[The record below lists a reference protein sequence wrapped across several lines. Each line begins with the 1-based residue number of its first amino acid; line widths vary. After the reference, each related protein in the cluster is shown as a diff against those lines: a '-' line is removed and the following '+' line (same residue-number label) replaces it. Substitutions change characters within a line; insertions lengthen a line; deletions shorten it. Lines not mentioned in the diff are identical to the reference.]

1 MTQDI
6 LTNELAG
13 KVALVT
19 GGTSGIGRTIC
30 DRLAAEGAM
39 VCFTG
44 RRADKGRAV
53 AEASG
58 QRFYA
63 CDNTEEDQIVG
74 VLAAIGEEVGPVAIL
89 VNNAGN
95 SGPGEPLEKISAKAF
110 DETMDTHLRGSFL
123 MIRSV
128 IPQMR
133 ERGGGSVVNI
143 SSVAGLRAG
152 GHSPVYAMAKAGLA
166 HLTRWAAMELGPD
179 NIRVNTVSPGF
190 IPTDIHGLV
199 GDRKNGSDPARIGQ
213 AMAGVFRG
221 LQPLDLGGSTDDV
234 AEAVAYLASERAKF
248 VTGADLVV
256 DGGLSLGRRALLRP
270 SRSGKS
276 G

>member
-1 MTQDI
+1 MTDSI
-6 LTNELAG
+6 LNDDLAG

-30 DRLAAEGAM
+30 DRLAREGAV

-44 RRADKGRAV
+44 RRAEQGRAI

-58 QRFYA
+58 QHFFT
-63 CDNTEEDQIVG
+63 CDNTSEDDIVS
-74 VLAAIGEEVGPVAIL
+74 AAAKVRDEVGPVAIL

-95 SGPGEPLEKISAKAF
+95 SGPGDALENITAEAY

-123 MIRSV
+123 MVRSV

-133 ERGGGSVVNI
+133 ENGGGSIVNI
-143 SSVAGLRAG
+143 GSVAGSRVG
-152 GHSPVYAMAKAGLA
+152 GHSPVYAMAKAGLS

-179 NIRVNTVSPGF
+179 NIRVNSVSPGF

-199 GDRKNGSDPARIGQ
+199 SGRKSKSDPALVGEM
-213 AMAGVFRG
+213 MAGVFQG
-221 LQPLDLGGSTDDV
+221 LQPLGVRGSTADV
-234 AEAVAYLASERAKF
+234 AEAVVYLAGNRAKF
-248 VTGADLVV
+248 VTGIDLVV
-256 DGGLSLGRRALLRP
+256 DGGLSLGRKALLRP
-270 SRSGKS
+270 SRGGKS

>member
-1 MTQDI
+1 MTDD
-6 LTNELAG
+6 NPNDDLAG

-19 GGTSGIGRTIC
+19 GGTSGIGRMIC
-30 DRLAAEGAM
+30 DRLAQEGAI

-44 RRADKGRAV
+44 RRAEQGRAI
-53 AEASG
+53 AEAAG
-58 QRFYA
+58 QRFFA
-63 CDNTEEDQIVG
+63 CDNTREDDIVG
-74 VLAAIGEEVGPVAIL
+74 AVSRVRDDVGPIAIL

-95 SGPGEPLEKISAKAF
+95 SGPGDALENISAEAF

-123 MIRSV
+123 MLRSV

-133 ERGGGSVVNI
+133 ENGGGSIVNI
-143 SSVAGLRAG
+143 GSVAGSRVG

-179 NIRVNTVSPGF
+179 DIRVNSVSPGF

-199 GDRKNGSDPARIGQ
+199 SGRKSKSDPAMVGEM
-213 AMAGVFRG
+213 MAGVFQS
-221 LQPLDLGGSTDDV
+221 LQPLGITGSTADV
-234 AEAVAYLASERAKF
+234 AEAVVYLAGSRARF
-248 VTGADLVV
+248 VTGIDLVV
-256 DGGLSLGRRALLRP
+256 DGGLSLGRKALLRP